1 MRRKPEDSETILSE
15 MNKGSDSEKHLKLLE
30 EVQKVKD
37 SNGMRDT
44 ERLNMTRIGIRLWV
58 PTISSL

>member
-1 MRRKPEDSETILSE
+1 
-15 MNKGSDSEKHLKLLE
+15 MNKGNDSEQHLKLLE
-30 EVQKVKD
+30 KVQKVKD